1 MYWHSSFIGPD
12 NYTKYDVYISP
23 VDDEDSTLIEIDLAG
38 NQPFTVTYDESE
50 SIYSPIRTS
59 RATIN
64 IVYDEYLYEAL
75 KANALGTMVTLTRT
89 TLDPRPPRPVVVWD
103 GWLNND
109 MLDAPYQNCTESFTL
124 QASDYLLKAKLLPY
138 DIVGETKN
146 IVNFKQILEKFLNKV
161 GGLNVYLPNT
171 RLIDKQPIKL
181 QNIQISEF
189 NFFTSDTE
197 KNWTYYEVIEEF
209 CKYFGF
215 TALQWRDGLYF
226 MDYEAF
232 SRRDEM
238 VFQQYT
244 WVSGYDEGS
253 LSYQSQYVA
262 IEGGTLNITADD
274 YTRNGGRVTF
284 DTFKNKVKVNCN
296 YYDVDAVVPDIFDDS
311 VITYIYGGKNEV
323 RPITQPMGRPK
334 YIGADTKINFESE
347 EKYNYYRKELD
358 NPNYGEL
365 WYKMSG
371 GSESAVTKAEV
382 DGFTE
387 FKVDNFQEFE
397 GSSVTTKYG
406 WRWQCYWGGSP
417 YTSVANWELQEFGIG
432 IDIESTGTHT
442 EIGSYQDWQ
451 NHDNSKTF
459 TAEFVGRYAWQGYWL
474 AEFRLSYYS
483 TTASIQ
489 GNFTYIDDNYWHP
502 YYENEGDMN
511 PVFWYCVNPWNGSV
525 GFIPFD
531 DDWRVSTTYP
541 IFSSEAPDYMP
552 QIYYD
557 VFLPVEYSGING
569 AGCIYTVFNYRSD
582 KPRTYTATLWYA
594 NHSASTTFSVEA
606 YSALTVE
613 TNLFCT
619 VTQDS
624 DRDSWSLE
632 VTSEEGMT
640 TATSW
645 SRLYGPN
652 PVYPQ
657 TPELIKNWI
666 GSRIVEMANVEKQ
679 EKNPTNKLSFTRYL
693 LLALHGSP
701 RDKDNTITNHL
712 PLYELKSI
720 NAPAVFVADG
730 TYFYIQ
736 CNALF
741 TRYWGYDYIGQEW
754 AQDKSRIYHND
765 GGPTRNNTP
774 ALVFCFGIGDK
785 YWNGTSWQS
794 SKCNFKVQLYNSGDD
809 GSQEEQKD
817 LKCWNLQMPIK
828 NQLGWAQWTTGEGY
842 KIKFDETLDLN
853 GKITFE
859 ICTPMQLQT
868 APNTSMPGGGS
879 WASYD
884 SSFNGYC
891 WISDLKVGI
900 AIRND
905 MKYDNADVV
914 YENIIDEDSQNELQ
928 EISLKMTT
936 YPQLGKLGY
945 SHVGYSGKMIKT
957 MADTS
962 LNAEEQVPEV
972 AIIERYYNQYS
983 TPTRKEYITLG
994 LDSTPFIRH
1003 HDSYWDCDY
1012 AVIGQTIDYATGQ
1025 NSLSLEEVKKNDNP
1039 LDTLTNIKYWMTPGT
1054 SEPNWWQSSK
1064 WESVEEE
1071 VIGHSY
1077 DSATGEGSISFRDV
1091 PTIIPNGMFSAN
1103 SNLIKIELPYS
1114 VESIYQDAI
1123 SGNTN
1128 LTAITS
1134 NAFVAP
1140 WIQSRAL
1147 SGNSHQNGSILTIP
1161 EGSDYA
1167 VWNNNWYERLGA
1179 YWINRTLAFAQSG
1192 ATVSFKG
1199 GSYNVAYTYDGT
1211 EKIRVSNI
1219 SINGVTAEIQDGNMV
1234 YTVPANPS
1242 VTSGRTFTITITN
1255 GFGATATFT
1264 VQQPMATYNLQQN
1277 VLEARLNA
1285 KGNIGEPLEIA
1296 YDGNVNNLTISA
1308 VTTGGTWLS
1317 VSGGTWTDG
1326 ENGFKFCTLEY
1337 SALEN
1342 TTNAVRE
1349 GTITVTDGV
1358 NSVSFHIEQEK
1369 AIHVSEIEVWY
1380 NIGAGWVKATAYVP
1394 SAVAPDFLL
1403 PAEAANG
1410 ELIIRFTSDDNRSQN
1425 IYYVGQTEG
1434 YQTGGYA
1441 SWFVNGMKIYYWDN
1455 NPLLGG
1461 KYFRFNTSILG
1472 SFNKALVTSGNISTL
1487 KERFSIYRL
1496 YHNSDGEYDAV
1507 EGVFPGG
1514 SINSYVLSFD
1524 IKSSNENQLLSKHQ
1538 FKIYLAK

>member
-1 MYWHSSFIGPD
+1 MYWTTHFLGRDGGS
-12 NYTKYDVYISP
+12 KYILDIMP
-23 VDDEDSTLIEIDLAG
+23 VDDEDYNYEEIDLAG
-38 NQPFTVTYDESE
+38 SQPFTVTFDESQ

-59 RATIN
+59 TAQIN
-64 IVYDEYLYEAL
+64 IVYDEYLYDAL
-75 KANALGTMVTLTRT
+75 RANALGTMVTLSVT
-89 TLDPRPPRPVVVWD
+89 TTDPRPPRPTVVWQ
-103 GWLNND
+103 GYLTND
-109 MLDAPYQNCTESFTL
+109 MLDAPYENCTESFSL
-124 QASDYLLKAKLLPY
+124 GASDYLAKAQYIPY

-181 QNIQISEF
+181 ENIQISEF

-238 VFQQYT
+238 VFQKYT
-244 WVSGYDEGS
+244 WASGYDEGS
-253 LSYQSQYVA
+253 LVYEDDFVVT
-262 IEGGTLNITADD
+262 EGGELEITADD
-274 YTRNGGRVTF
+274 YTKNGGRVTF
-284 DTFKNKVKVNCN
+284 ETFKNKIKVNCN
-296 YYDVDAVVPDIFDDS
+296 YYDVDAVVPDIFDDN
-311 VITYIYGGKNEV
+311 VITYLFGGKNEV
-323 RPITQPMGRPK
+323 RNITEPLGRPR
-334 YIGADTKINFESE
+334 YIGADTKFNFESE
-347 EKYNYYRKELD
+347 EKNYYYRKELD
-358 NPNYGEL
+358 NPNYNEL
-365 WYKMSG
+365 WYKISG
-371 GSESAVTKAEV
+371 GTESAVTKSEV

-387 FKVDNFQEFE
+387 FVINNWQEFD
-397 GSSVTTKYG
+397 GTSVTTKYG

-417 YTSVANWELQEFGIG
+417 YTSVANWELEQFGIG

-442 EIGSYQDWQ
+442 EIGSYQQWQ
-451 NHDNSKTF
+451 NGDNSKTF
-459 TAEFVGRYAWQGYWL
+459 EVEFLGRYAWQRQWL
-474 AEFRLSYYS
+474 ADFSLKYYS
-483 TTASIQ
+483 ATSSIQ
-489 GNFTYIDDNYWHP
+489 GSFTFNADNYWYP
-502 YYENEGDMN
+502 FYENEGDMN
-511 PVFWYCVNPWNGSV
+511 PVFYYCVNPWNGAV

-531 DDWRVSTTYP
+531 NDWRVSTTYP

-557 VFLPVEYSGING
+557 VFLPVETSGING
-569 AGCIYTVFNYRSD
+569 AGCDYTVFNYRSD

-594 NHSASTTFSVEA
+594 NHSASTTFTVEA
-606 YSALTVE
+606 HSALTVE

-624 DRDSWSLE
+624 DRDRWSLE

-645 SRLYGPN
+645 TRVDGPN

-657 TPELIKNWI
+657 SPELIKKWI
-666 GSRIVEMANVEKQ
+666 GSRIIEMADVAKKE
-679 EKNPTNKLSFTRYL
+679 ENPTNKLSFTRYL
-693 LLALHGSP
+693 MLALHGSP
-701 RDKDNTITNHL
+701 LDKNNAVANHL
-712 PLYELKSI
+712 PLYELKSL

-754 AQDKSRIYHND
+754 AQDMSRIYHND
-765 GGPTRNNTP
+765 GGPMTNNDP

-794 SKCNFKVQLYNSGDD
+794 SKCNFKVPLYNSQANAD
-809 GSQEEQKD
+809 EQKD
-817 LKCWNLQMPIK
+817 RKCWSLQMPIK
-828 NQLGWAQWTTGEGY
+828 NQLGWQQWTSGEGY
-842 KIKFDETLDLN
+842 KIKFDEDLDLN

-859 ICTPMQLQT
+859 ICTPVQLQT
-868 APNTSMPGGGS
+868 TPSGWGS
-879 WASYD
+879 WDNA
-884 SSFNGYC
+884 FNGYC

-905 MKYDNADVV
+905 MKYDNADVI
-914 YENIIDEDSQNELQ
+914 YENVIDEDSVNELN

-957 MADTS
+957 IADTS

-994 LDSTPFIRH
+994 LESTPFMRH

-1025 NSLSLEEVKKNDNP
+1025 NSLSLEEVKKNDSP
-1039 LDTLTNIKYWMTPGT
+1039 LDMITFIKYKMNGG

-1064 WESVEEE
+1064 WENVGEE
-1071 VIGHSY
+1071 VVGHSY
-1077 DSATGEGSISFRDV
+1077 DSTTGEGSISFRDV
-1091 PTIIPNGMFSAN
+1091 PTIIPSGMFSAN
-1103 SNLIKIELPYS
+1103 ANLVSIELPYS
-1114 VESIYQDAI
+1114 ITTIYQDAI

-1147 SGNSHQNGSILTIP
+1147 SGNSHQNGSILTVP
-1161 EGSDYA
+1161 EGADYA
-1167 VWNNNWYERLGA
+1167 AWNNNWYERLGA
-1179 YWINRTLAFAQSG
+1179 YWINRTLAFAQTG
-1192 ATVSFKG
+1192 ATISFKG

-1211 EKIRVSNI
+1211 ERIRVSNI
-1219 SINGVTAEIQDGNMV
+1219 SINGVTAQVQDGNMV

-1255 GFGATATFT
+1255 GIGASATFT
-1264 VQQPMATYNLQQN
+1264 VTQPMATYSLQQN
-1277 VLEARLNA
+1277 VLEARVTA
-1285 KGNIGEPLEIA
+1285 KGTSMEPLEVV
-1296 YDGNVNNLTISA
+1296 YDGNVNNISLT
-1308 VTTGGTWLS
+1308 VTSGDTWLS
-1317 VSGGTWTDG
+1317 ATLGNWVDID
-1326 ENGFKFCTLEY
+1326 NGFKSCTLDY
-1337 SALEN
+1337 SGLEN
-1342 TTNAVRE
+1342 TTASART

-1380 NIGAGWVKATAYVP
+1380 NIGAGWLKAP
-1394 SAVAPDFLL
+1394 SYNSAETDFLL
-1403 PAEAANG
+1403 PIEAQGGG
-1410 ELIIRFTSDDNRSQN
+1410 ELIIRFTSDDNRSSN

-1434 YQTGGYA
+1434 YQTGQYRGM
-1441 SWFVNGMKIYYWDN
+1441 FVSGAKMYYWDN

-1461 KYFRFNTSILG
+1461 KYFRFNESRLG
-1472 SFNKALVTSGNISTL
+1472 SFSQALVTTGRLSSL
-1487 KERFSIYRL
+1487 KERFNL
-1496 YHNSDGEYDAV
+1496 YQLFHNSDGQWDATQGTFFGIYDTY
-1507 EGVFPGG
+1507 
-1514 SINSYVLSFD
+1514 ILSFD
-1524 IKSSNENQLLSKHQ
+1524 LYSQNENQLLSKHQ
-1538 FKIYLAK
+1538 FRIHLRKN